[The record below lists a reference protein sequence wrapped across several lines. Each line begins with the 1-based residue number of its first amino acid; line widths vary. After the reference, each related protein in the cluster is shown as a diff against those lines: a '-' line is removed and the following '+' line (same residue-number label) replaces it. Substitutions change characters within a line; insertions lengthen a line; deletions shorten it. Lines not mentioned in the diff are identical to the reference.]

1 MTDKEFRKLKRVEL
15 LEMLYYLQK
24 ENEDLRAENDA
35 LKQNVD
41 DLTKSAMHAK
51 TILSE
56 ESLQQ
61 IAQIVKRAVS
71 GEPDSELKS
80 VSDSDSVEVVQDGAE

>member
-15 LEMLYYLQK
+15 LEILYYLQK

-35 LKQNVD
+35 LKQSVD
-41 DLTKSAMHAK
+41 DLTKSAAQAK
-51 TILSE
+51 TVLSE

-61 IAQIVKRAVS
+61 IARIVQHAVS
-71 GEPDSELKS
+71 GGS
-80 VSDSDSVEVVQDGAE
+80 VSDPVPDSVEVETDAE

>member
-41 DLTKSAMHAK
+41 DLTKSAMNAK
-51 TILSE
+51 TVLSE

-61 IAQIVKRAVS
+61 IAKIVKHAVS
-71 GEPDSELKS
+71 GEPDSAP
-80 VSDSDSVEVVQDGAE
+80 VEVVQDGTE